1 MTDSKTQI
9 HSALRR
15 ILRPLIRI
23 LLRFGFSYREFDQL
37 SKRIFVEVCYDDFTL
52 QNKKMTASR
61 AAVLTGLDRKEIVKL
76 RNLAEHEVAQSPRP
90 INRASRV
97 IGGWLQDKDYLQ
109 ENGKPKN
116 IAIKGDKPSFEHLV
130 KKYGGDITLAPIL
143 EELLRINAVA
153 HIDDER
159 LELLAEGYMP
169 LTDEL
174 RMLEIMGDS
183 AEDLFNT
190 IAYNLGK
197 PKHPRFQRAVIYS
210 QLSERSIEEFKLVS
224 HDRCQALLL
233 DLNEWLAQKL
243 DLDTRLEV
251 TQENSRV
258 GIGIYYIEDENIAGN
273 DPASPEQ

>member
-1 MTDSKTQI
+1 MTGAQAQI

-37 SKRIFVEVCYDDFTL
+37 AKRIFVEVCYDDFTL
-52 QNKKMTASR
+52 ENKKMTASR

-76 RNLAEHEVAQSPRP
+76 RQPYSFDDSLSPRP

-97 IGGWLQDKDYLQ
+97 IGGWLQDKDYLM

-116 IAIKGDKPSFEHLV
+116 IAIKGAKPSFEHLV
-130 KKYGGDITLAPIL
+130 KKYGGDITHAPIL
-143 EELLRINAVA
+143 QELLRIKAVA
-153 HIDDER
+153 NIDDES

-169 LTDEL
+169 LTDEI

-190 IAYNLGK
+190 IAYNLNQ

-224 HDRCQALLL
+224 HDKCQALLL

-258 GIGIYYIEDENIAGN
+258 GIGIYYIEDEKIAGN
-273 DPASPEQ
+273 DISSTEE

>member
-9 HSALRR
+9 HAALRR

-23 LLRFGFSYREFDQL
+23 VLRFGFSYREFDLL
-37 SKRIFVEVCYDDFTL
+37 SKRIFVEVCYDDFML
-52 QNKKMTASR
+52 KNKKMTASR

-76 RNLAEHEVAQSPRP
+76 RKPADHEVSSPRP

-97 IGGWLQDKDYLQ
+97 IGGWLQDKDYQ
-109 ENGKPKN
+109 QDNGKPK
-116 IAIKGDKPSFEHLV
+116 IIDIKGNKPSFEHLV
-130 KKYGGDITLAPIL
+130 KTYGGDITVAPIL
-143 EELLRINAVA
+143 EELLRIKAVA
-153 HIDDER
+153 NTDEDR

-169 LTDEL
+169 LTDDL
-174 RMLEIMGDS
+174 RMLDIMGDS

-190 IAYNLGK
+190 IAYNLSK
-197 PKHPRFQRAVIYS
+197 PKHPRFQRAVVYS

-224 HDRCQALLL
+224 HDKCQALLL
-233 DLNEWLAQKL
+233 ELNEWLAHKL

-258 GIGIYYIEDENIAGN
+258 GIGIYYIENESIAEN
-273 DPASPEQ
+273 DTASSEE